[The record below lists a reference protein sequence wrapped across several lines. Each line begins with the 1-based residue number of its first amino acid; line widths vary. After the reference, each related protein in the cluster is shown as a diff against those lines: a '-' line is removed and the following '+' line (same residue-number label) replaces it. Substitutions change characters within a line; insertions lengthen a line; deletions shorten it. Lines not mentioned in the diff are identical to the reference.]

1 MYAQIIEV
9 LLTRAQHPVELE
21 HCGGDDGGAGQTGA

>member
-9 LLTRAQHPVELE
+9 ISTRAQHPVELE
-21 HCGGDDGGAGQTGA
+21 HCGGDGGGAGQTNA